1 MARIINKRRMF
12 IVGPRAVDEYLQDL
26 EKHER
31 ARTNFRRSLQKLN
44 GDFIRSLATKYTRR
58 TVQKHRLIL
67 GCFTD
72 YLCDYTDVNSLEEVT
87 KGMVNSGFRR
97 WYKSKVWDSTEAHEL
112 RSTLSKYFRFL
123 AENKDVRNEKVLAA
137 LR

>member
-1 MARIINKRRMF
+1 MARIVNKRSVA
-12 IVGPRAVDEYLQDL
+12 VGPRAVDEYLERL
-26 EKHER
+26 EKHEIAR
-31 ARTNFRRSLQKLN
+31 ADFRRSLQKLN
-44 GDFIRSLATKYTRR
+44 GDFLRSIATRYTRR
-58 TVQKHRLIL
+58 TVQKHRFIL

-72 YLCDYTDVNSLEEVT
+72 YLCDYTDVNSLDEVT

-112 RSTLSKYFRFL
+112 RTSLSKSFRFL

-137 LR
+137 LK